1 MWSFVRPAAGYSS
14 AMEPERETA
23 VKFRNSEEKDADA
36 LAQLI
41 NRAFEVERP
50 IFDGER
56 IDREGVQGYLQKGQ
70 FLIAEDATGMV
81 GCVYAQVRGDTG
93 YIGLLSVEP
102 ARQGTG
108 LGRKL
113 MEAAENFFKQIGC
126 TQVEL
131 RVVSARAPL
140 PAFYRHLGYSES
152 RIEPLPANVPTK
164 VPCHFQYMVKTLAR

>member
-23 VKFRNSEEKDADA
+23 VKFWNSEEKDADA

-81 GCVYAQVRGDTG
+81 GCVYVQVRGDTG
-93 YIGLLSVEP
+93 YIGPILQAALDGLRPAADAKP
-102 ARQGTG
+102 AR
-108 LGRKL
+108 
-113 MEAAENFFKQIGC
+113 
-126 TQVEL
+126 
-131 RVVSARAPL
+131 
-140 PAFYRHLGYSES
+140 
-152 RIEPLPANVPTK
+152 
-164 VPCHFQYMVKTLAR
+164 